1 MKTKNIMLLIAVV
14 SFPAMLLAQVTNAVT
29 PNTPLPTTTTD
40 FWVYGI
46 AIIVPVLVNI
56 FKKLVPN
63 IPTWMLPVSTPFIG
77 MALGA
82 GLKALGWSQMGW
94 VDMAQAGAMA
104 VMIRES
110 FNQIV
115 VKQMEGGKTPGGVLK
130 SIIIGFATMLA
141 LPSMAA
147 QPSVHGTNKALQ
159 AYVDGSDKK
168 TAKTE
173 EHFGAGEF
181 DLSLYGAGV
190 IANESRSKDDVR
202 YSGGIGATYWV
213 TKGFGIGGLA
223 ELSDFKHS
231 VIDLGMGRLSV
242 RAPLWDTVAPY
253 GFVDGGFHFE
263 HNRWHVDAG
272 GGLELRIAQGWG
284 VFGEAGLGTT
294 TRGEGY
300 GLARAGIRLSF

>member
-1 MKTKNIMLLIAVV
+1 MLLIAAV
-14 SFPAMLLAQVTNAVT
+14 SFPALLLAQVTNT
-29 PNTPLPTTTTD
+29 ITSTTPLPETKVD
-40 FWVYGI
+40 FWKYSI
-46 AIIVPVLVNI
+46 AIVLPIILNG

-63 IPTWMLPVSTPFIG
+63 IPKWMIPASTPF
-77 MALGA
+77 LGLLLGGIMKWTGFHEISWWDAAEA
-82 GLKALGWSQMGW
+82 GGL
-94 VDMAQAGAMA
+94 A
-104 VMIRES
+104 VLIREGWH
-110 FNQIV
+110 QAIT
-115 VKQMEGGKTPGGVLK
+115 KATEGGSHPGGTK